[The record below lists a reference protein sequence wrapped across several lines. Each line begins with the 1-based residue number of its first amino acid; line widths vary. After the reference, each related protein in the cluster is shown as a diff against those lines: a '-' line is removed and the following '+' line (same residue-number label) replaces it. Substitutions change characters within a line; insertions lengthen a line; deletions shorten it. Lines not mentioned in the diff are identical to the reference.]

1 MKAHVHTLAVQAA
14 EKALEEGYRR
24 GFARGQAVGIEKAI
38 KSLVATSAIV
48 LDKHGAGREL
58 IAEFEKEFNAYMN
71 AVIDG
76 RITFDEIIEAKE
88 EELPCE

>member
-1 MKAHVHTLAVQAA
+1 M
-14 EKALEEGYRR
+14 
-24 GFARGQAVGIEKAI
+24 
-38 KSLVATSAIV
+38 ATSAIV
-48 LDKHGAGREL
+48 LDKHGANREL
-58 IAEFEKEFNAYMN
+58 IAAFEKEFNAYMN